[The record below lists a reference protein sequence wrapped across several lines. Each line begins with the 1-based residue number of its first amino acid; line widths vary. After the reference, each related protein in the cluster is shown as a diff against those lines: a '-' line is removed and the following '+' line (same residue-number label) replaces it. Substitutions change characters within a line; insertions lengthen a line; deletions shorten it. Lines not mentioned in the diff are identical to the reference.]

1 MRGIIFSMEKRHP
14 NRFKEPDPYRPEGD
28 PSKPEVQF
36 LNDIDRKASQELN
49 EEITQRTEE
58 GYTVRVGK
66 ATDLAYKDP
75 QKIEEVFRYLKD
87 QGEKFNEER
96 LKFLYDHESI
106 AALAKWLGKIPLP
119 GRWTVDKWNE
129 RVEEILEYHR
139 GNLLYDADQTNSWP
153 WHKQRGSASTFLSI
167 AEAHALAVI
176 DDDKLA
182 FPGKYPTMSGPID
195 ESLFEEKVN
204 GKPLREAM
212 IEAQMNRG
220 ESRQQAEQSAN
231 ERLQSVQEFINAP
244 VTPEFAE
251 IIKYCADG
259 IGIRERKDIVNRQM
273 IEHLKKTAE
282 RDESRSI
289 NDMLIMSFGCGTA
302 LPTLQMMKALKE
314 ETGQAPTVILL
325 DQDPLSLAAAQNLA
339 RQMGLEDNIEVHCQR
354 LFSKLGR
361 PLGLEKVLKGR
372 LLDIAEDSG
381 LREYLPDVVYRK
393 LTKESWRFLRGG
405 GLMITGN
412 MNENRPQ
419 QEFLHGLMGWLPKV
433 TMRKIKR
440 SLELLT
446 ESGVPKEAIS
456 AEVAPSGVYTIFT
469 AEKS

>member
-1 MRGIIFSMEKRHP
+1 MEKYL
-14 NRFKEPDPYRPEGD
+14 NNKEKEFLGGIDLEASR
-28 PSKPEVQF
+28 K
-36 LNDIDRKASQELN
+36 LNDEIAELTN
-49 EEITQRTEE
+49 E
-58 GYTVRVGK
+58 GYDIQVGER
-66 ATDLAYKDP
+66 TDPAYKNP
-75 QKIEEVFRYLKD
+75 QGIKKVFSYLKD
-87 QGEKFNEER
+87 RCEKFNEEH
-96 LKFLYDHESI
+96 LKFLYTHESM
-106 AALAKWLGKIPLP
+106 AALAKCLGKIPLL
-119 GRWTVDKWNE
+119 GHWVADRWDKRVD
-129 RVEEILEYHR
+129 EILEPHR
-139 GNLLYDADQTNSWP
+139 GNLLYGADETNSGP
-153 WHKQRGSASTFLSI
+153 WHKQRGSALTFLSI
-167 AEAHALAVI
+167 AEAYALAVI
-176 DDDKLA
+176 DDDKLV

-204 GKPLREAM
+204 DKPLREAM

-220 ESRQQAEQSAN
+220 ESWQQAEQSVD

-244 VTPEFAE
+244 VTPKFAE

-259 IGIRERKDIVNRQM
+259 IGIRERKDIVNRHM

-302 LPTLQMMKALKE
+302 LPTLQMMKALKK

-339 RQMGLEDNIEVHCQR
+339 RQMGLEENIEVHCQR

-393 LTKESWRFLRGG
+393 LTKESWRLLRGG
-405 GLMITGN
+405 GRMVTGN

-419 QEFLHGLMGWLPKV
+419 KEFLHGLMGWLPRV

-440 SLELLT
+440 SFELLI
-446 ESGVPKEAIS
+446 ESGVPREAIS
-456 AEVAPSGVYTIFT
+456 AEVVPSGVYTIFT
-469 AEKS
+469 AEKP